1 MRRRGA
7 RASARRLSGSTVVVR
22 DDCVVK
28 RQCPGESRLERIRAE
43 RGARIGR
50 ACGGF
55 VVPAIRSF
63 DDSRGEIVFERL
75 RGVESLQ
82 NLLPESPR
90 AEHLARL
97 AGAALAAIHSEILVE
112 DDELDVAD
120 ATADEE
126 KVLLHG
132 DFACGNLLYS
142 ESRDELAII
151 DWSVAHWMEERSALH
166 VGPAAIDLSVFLVS
180 LFYRRP
186 LGPSLIPDPERL
198 GRVFLETYGRLLAG
212 TLRLE
217 DLRSRISGIA
227 RRYASWRFEKGGPLH
242 FISYYPS
249 IWRLLRFVRR
259 FRVPSA
265 AESLGIDGDRR
276 GDPEG

>member
-1 MRRRGA
+1 
-7 RASARRLSGSTVVVR
+7 VVR

-28 RQCPGESRLERIRAE
+28 QQFPGESRRERIRTE

-50 ACGGF
+50 ASRRF

-82 NLLPESPR
+82 SLLPESPR

-112 DDELDVAD
+112 DDEPGVGD
-120 ATADEE
+120 APTDGER
-126 KVLLHG
+126 VLLHG

-151 DWSVAHWMEERSALH
+151 DWSVAHWMEERSTHL

-198 GRVFLETYGRLLAG
+198 GSVFLETYGRLLAG
-212 TLRLE
+212 TLRLD
-217 DLRSRISGIA
+217 DLRGRISGIA

-265 AESLGIDGDRR
+265 AEPLRIDGDFRE
-276 GDPEG
+276 DPEG